1 MEENIENKTR
11 KNPIVKEAIEVE
23 HFIVRFINH
32 MKKNVLSW
40 SLALNLVLISLILYG
55 ILSYIPT
62 TIKECTVKGADY
74 CWVAVGNIFDKYFQ
88 STIPLKIYTDGY
100 WKMRYWLNEETKDKY
115 KIETMTPNEKNSEKV
130 KAMTNSLTM
139 LQMENI
145 KLIYQPI
152 YPSNY
157 RHVSSLYGYR
167 NMNKYDKVY
176 HPGVDFPMEI
186 GNNIFAMDNGIVI
199 LSKFYRDYGSCIMIQ
214 HPYNIISVY
223 GHLSRRLV
231 RLGDKVQRGEII
243 ALSGNTGESTGPHLH
258 FELRYGN
265 KIDLDNDTS
274 FNPLLILS

>member
-1 MEENIENKTR
+1 MDDK
-11 KNPIVKEAIEVE
+11 KHSIVNEVIQVE

-32 MKKNVLSW
+32 MKKSVLSW

-55 ILSYIPT
+55 VFSYIPT

-152 YPSNY
+152 YPSNFKI
-157 RHVSSLYGYR
+157 VSSLYGYR
-167 NMNKYDKVY
+167 NMNKYDRVY

-186 GNNIFAMDNGIVI
+186 GNNVFAIDTGVVI
-199 LSKFYRDYGSCIMIQ
+199 LSRRDYKDYGICLMIL
-214 HPYNIISVY
+214 HPYNVISVY
-223 GHLSRRLV
+223 GHLSRRLANV
-231 RLGDKVQRGEII
+231 GDKVLKGEII
-243 ALSGNTGESTGPHLH
+243 ALSGNSGVSTGPHLH
-258 FELRYGN
+258 FELRYN
-265 KIDLDNDTS
+265 TKVQDEVDTT
-274 FNPLLILS
+274 FNPLLLIG